1 MIINIITISELYILI
16 NNSKSLVI
24 DFYADWCG
32 PCKKLGLILEK
43 IMNQEEF
50 RDIVFCKLDINNS
63 EFKEICTQYKVNGIP
78 HVEFFKNSKNISTLI
93 GLNENKLLENIRA
106 IL

>member
-1 MIINIITISELYILI
+1 MIINVITISELYILI
-16 NNSKSLVI
+16 NNSKSLVL

-50 RDIVFCKLDINNS
+50 RDIVFCKLDIDNS
-63 EFKEICTQYKVNGIP
+63 EFKEICTQHKVNGIP

-93 GLNENKLLENIRA
+93 GLNENKLMENIRA